1 MSVETLLTLVKTL
14 VVELR
19 DDFFLSKSDEN
30 DKITSGGRMLLSQST
45 TESNCIHSRIDQIFH
60 KGIQ

>member
-1 MSVETLLTLVKTL
+1 MSVQASLTLAEPF

-30 DKITSGGRMLLSQST
+30 GKITSGDRILLSQST
-45 TESNCIHSRIDQIFH
+45 TERNCIHSRIDQIFH